1 MSTTERDYYEILGVD
16 RGASD
21 GDIKKAFRRLAREL
35 HPDVN
40 DAPDAQDRFREVAE
54 AYEVLSDEER
64 RQTYDRFG
72 HAGLRGGGYQ
82 PSGFDFGNLS
92 DLFSAF
98 FGEGIFGG
106 ATQGGGARPSRGGD
120 VAAQAEITLAEALTG
135 TTVRVALRVAETCER
150 CDGDG
155 SEPGTSPVTCPTCRG
170 AGRVQQVSQTMLG
183 QFVRSATCPTC
194 GGEGRVLESPCADC
208 DGAGRT
214 LVDRERDVEVPAGI
228 HDGQR
233 IRLRGEGHAGALGGP
248 SGDAFVQ
255 VRVRS
260 MPGIERHE
268 DDLHTAVELTMF
280 EAALGRT
287 VTVPTPEGE
296 LEIDL
301 PGGLQPGV
309 VHRVRGR
316 GMPSLQSGRRG
327 DLHVHVGVRVPTRL
341 TEEQRE
347 QLVRF
352 EEELGDDAYV
362 ADDGRDD
369 DGGLFGR
376 IRNVFR

>member
-1 MSTTERDYYEILGVD
+1 MATAERDYYEILGVE

-21 GDIKKAFRRLAREL
+21 ADIKKAFRRLAREL

-40 DAPDAQDRFREVAE
+40 DAPDAQERFREVAE

-98 FGEGIFGG
+98 FGESVFGG
-106 ATQGGGARPSRGGD
+106 GQPAGGARAARGGD
-120 VAAQAEITLAEALTG
+120 VAASAQITLAEALTG
-135 TTVRVALRVAETCER
+135 TTVRVTLRVAETCDR
-150 CDGDG
+150 CDGEG
-155 SEPGTSPVTCPTCRG
+155 AEPGTSAVTCPTCRG

-183 QFVRSATCPTC
+183 QFVRSGTCPTC
-194 GGEGRVLESPCADC
+194 GGEGRVLETPCTSC
-208 DGAGRT
+208 EGAGRR
-214 LVDRERDVEVPAGI
+214 LADREREVDVPAGI

-248 SGDAFVQ
+248 NGDAFVQ
-255 VRVRS
+255 VRVTP
-260 MPGIERHE
+260 MPGVERDG

-287 VTVPTPEGE
+287 VTVPTPEGD
-296 LEIDL
+296 LDLDL

-309 VHRVRGR
+309 VHRVRGH

-327 DLHVHVGVRVPTRL
+327 DLNVHVAVRVPTRL

-352 EEELGDDAYV
+352 EEELGDDAYRP
-362 ADDGRDD
+362 DDGRDD

-376 IRNVFR
+376 IRNAFR